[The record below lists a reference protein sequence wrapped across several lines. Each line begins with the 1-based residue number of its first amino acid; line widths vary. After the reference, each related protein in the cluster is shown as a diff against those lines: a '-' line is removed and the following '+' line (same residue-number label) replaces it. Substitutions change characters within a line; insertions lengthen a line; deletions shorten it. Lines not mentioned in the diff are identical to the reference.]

1 MEAKTISD
9 DSNLLMPERVESG
22 QAEFDERRR
31 AKLSGATEIQ
41 QSMVTSSPDATTK
54 FGLTQVPTH
63 FLNIWRRLK
72 LQRLRMEGSHDPPLK
87 Y

>member
-54 FGLTQVPTH
+54 FGLTQVLTQLSEH
-63 FLNIWRRLK
+63 LEKTKTSEAENGRVT
-72 LQRLRMEGSHDPPLK
+72 
-87 Y
+87 